1 MRITRLIGVLLAAS
15 LAVSLIGAPAA
26 GESSS
31 RREQASPNPSRLH
44 ATHPSQGNAA
54 PLGTLRIPAIGVEE
68 PVRSGVAP
76 KTIDRG
82 VAHWV
87 GTARPGDDGNV
98 VLAGHRTT
106 HTRPFYDLDKLDYGD
121 LIYMTDHRGL
131 EVMYRVTDT
140 FIVRPTAIWITYN
153 QGRPM
158 LTMFACH
165 PKGSNRLRIVVQAEM
180 VGGSPI
186 A

>member
-1 MRITRLIGVLLAAS
+1 MRITRLVGVLIAAS
-15 LAVSLIGAPAA
+15 LAVSLIGAPAV

-31 RREQASPNPSRLH
+31 RRDHATPNPSRQR
-44 ATHPSQGNAA
+44 ATHPSQSNGAL
-54 PLGTLRIPAIGVEE
+54 LGTLRIPAIALEE
-68 PVRSGVAP
+68 PVTSGVAP
-76 KTIDRG
+76 QTIDRG

-87 GTARPGDDGNV
+87 GTARAGDDGNV

-106 HTRPFYDLDKLDYGD
+106 HTRPFYDLDQLDYGD
-121 LIYMTDHRGL
+121 LVYMTDRRGR

-140 FIVRPTAIWITYN
+140 FIVRPRDVWITYD

-165 PKGSNRLRIVVQAEM
+165 PKGSNRLRIVVQAEL
-180 VGGSPI
+180 VGGHPI